1 MVMPIWAVERNLS
14 GSFIKSSAM
23 RAERLPAL
31 ASLCKRNQRHFR
43 QGEETVEGHKY
54 QDDNNVEH
62 IYNVLLFCCTAS
74 EEWRPAICKQSYTHS
89 RNGKRNRQ
97 KPFYL
102 PLLNLQNYL
111 FLAEYSAA
119 SLLFLPILAVGLQE
133 KRNFVQEHK

>member
-1 MVMPIWAVERNLS
+1 MYCCSVVQLQRSGNLH
-14 GSFIKSSAM
+14 SAM
-23 RAERLPAL
+23 L
-31 ASLCKRNQRHFR
+31 
-43 QGEETVEGHKY
+43 
-54 QDDNNVEH
+54 
-62 IYNVLLFCCTAS
+62 
-74 EEWRPAICKQSYTHS
+74 SYAHS

-119 SLLFLPILAVGLQE
+119 SLLFLPLLAVGLQE